1 MDNKTVQ
8 YKRTLRGS
16 VGAGVSALFNGN
28 GRRYY
33 ILEHKD
39 ASKYHKAGESQK
51 IIIDQ
56 IELGRDSNCQVR
68 FDETFQTV
76 SRRHAAIIKD
86 GDRWKLVQLSKTNST
101 FLNGRPVEN
110 EWYLENGDEIQ
121 LSVGGPRMGFIV
133 PVGKQ
138 SLVSSIKMTERLEL
152 FRKQALRPYKTAIAS
167 LAVLLVLASSLGGY
181 WLYNQNIDILHLNDE
196 QQKQA
201 IALNMLEHNQDSVAN
216 LMENQR
222 QTWTRES
229 QTLSSR
235 ITATNLKIKPEVST
249 LLKSVADDVYFIQI
263 KYIGS
268 IEGKDYLLG
277 GASGTAFLLNN
288 GRLVTAR
295 HCISERYDPDLSWNM
310 QHIQA
315 CGGTFRKEVTLYTPA
330 GKSFSIS
337 DKSFVT
343 DERYD
348 IEIPYTKVDKN
359 GEKLGTYQIKLAYPS
374 NNAKAEQMIFGT
386 DWAYANIGRTGK
398 IVANENLSKNLTA
411 GTIVHVL
418 GFPKALGVD
427 DGDKL
432 IESIYNS
439 MTVSRNGLNEANC
452 IMVSSGIDHGN
463 SGGPVFAMVGNR
475 LEVIGIVSRGDF
487 KSDHYNHLVPIC
499 NLR

>member
-8 YKRTLRGS
+8 YKRTVRGS
-16 VGAGVSALFNGN
+16 VGAGVNALFNGN

-56 IELGRDSNCQVR
+56 VELGRDSNCQVR
-68 FDETFQTV
+68 FDETFSTV

-101 FLNGRPVEN
+101 FLNGRPIEN

-152 FRKQALRPYKTAIAS
+152 FRKQALRPYKTMIAT
-167 LAVLLVLASSLGGY
+167 LAVLFVLASSLGGFG
-181 WLYNQNIDILHLNDE
+181 LYYLNNE
-196 QQKQA
+196 QRNQA
-201 IALNMLEHNQDSVAN
+201 IALSQLEHNQDSVAN
-216 LMENQR
+216 VMENQR
-222 QTWTRES
+222 QVWTKES
-229 QTLSSR
+229 QALSNR
-235 ITATNLKIKPEVST
+235 IGAINLKIKPEVSS
-249 LLKSVADDVYFIQI
+249 LLKDVADDVYFIQV
-263 KYIGS
+263 KFIGK
-268 IEGKDYLLG
+268 IDGRDYLLG
-277 GASGTAFLLNN
+277 GGSGTAFLLND

-295 HCISERYDPDLSWNM
+295 HCVSERYDPVLSWNM
-310 QHIQA
+310 QHIQT
-315 CGGTFRKEVTLYTPA
+315 CGGTIRKEVKLYTPS
-330 GKSFSIS
+330 GKSFEVS

-348 IEIPYTKVDKN
+348 IEVPYTRKDKD
-359 GEKLGTYQIKLAYPS
+359 GEVIGTYQIKLAFPI

-386 DWAYANIGRTGK
+386 DWAYANIGRSGR
-398 IVANENLSKNLTA
+398 IVANEELSKNLTA
-411 GTIVHVL
+411 GTTVHVL
-418 GFPKALGVD
+418 GFPQALGVD

-463 SGGPVFAMVGNR
+463 SGGPVFAMVGNK
-475 LEVIGIVSRGDF
+475 LEVIGIVSRGDL
-487 KSDHYNHLVPIC
+487 KSDHYNHLVPIG

>member
-56 IELGRDSNCQVR
+56 VELGRDSNCQVR

-76 SRRHAAIIKD
+76 SRRHAAIVKD
-86 GDRWKLVQLSKTNST
+86 GNRWKLVQLSKTNST
-101 FLNGRPVEN
+101 FLNGRPIEN

-121 LSVGGPRMGFIV
+121 LSIGGPRMGFIV
-133 PVGKQ
+133 PAGKQ

-152 FRKQALRPYKTAIAS
+152 FRKQALRPYKTAIAC
-167 LAVLLVLASSLGGY
+167 LACVLVLASSFGGY
-181 WLYNQNIDILHLNDE
+181 CLYNQNVDILHLNDE

-201 IALNMLEHNQDSVAN
+201 LALNHIEHIQDSVTGVI
-216 LMENQR
+216 ETQK
-222 QTWTRES
+222 QVWTKES
-229 QTLSSR
+229 RTLSSR
-235 ITATNLKIKPEVST
+235 ISATNLKIKPEVST
-249 LLKSVADDVYFIQI
+249 LLKSVADDVYFIQV
-263 KYIGS
+263 KFIGN
-268 IEGKDYLLG
+268 IDGKDYLLG
-277 GASGTAFLLNN
+277 GGSGTAFLLNN

-310 QHIQA
+310 QHIHA
-315 CGGTFRKEVTLYTPA
+315 CGGTVRKEVTIFTPS
-330 GKSFSIS
+330 GKSFSMS
-337 DKSFVT
+337 EKSFVT
-343 DERYD
+343 DEKYD
-348 IEIPYTKVDKN
+348 IEVPYTRRDKD
-359 GEKLGTYQIKLAYPS
+359 GEELGTYRIKLAYPI

-386 DWAYANIGRTGK
+386 DWAYANIGKKGK
-398 IVANENLSKNLTA
+398 IVANGALSKNLTA
-411 GTIVHVL
+411 GTTVHVL

-427 DGDKL
+427 DGDRL

-463 SGGPVFAMVGNR
+463 SGGPVFAMVGNK

-487 KSDHYNHLVPIC
+487 KSDHYNHLVPIG